1 MMKSFQIFWV
11 LFKSLLEIIWC
22 IIKMMY
28 TVKYLN
34 VFTLVIT
41 VIAIGTIV
49 FKIIKRRVR

>member
-49 FKIIKRRVR
+49 FRIIKRRVR